1 MEKWTD
7 EDVQALLNIYAEE
20 NIQKEFESSARNA
33 KVYQKISVRLEEMGI
48 LHSPQRCREKI
59 KKMKQDYKKIK
70 DHNRIN
76 GGSNRRTGKWFERL
90 DAILGQRG
98 LDSGCGDSGD
108 CVSVLLE
115 PLTDQHRRLQEEE
128 EEEKVSF
135 TEDDQY
141 SELSFGSPAAHTR
154 PTCRPPAQ
162 PHLPGPCAGKRK
174 RDGEVLEVMRQLE
187 EEQMEALRRDY
198 EQRERHFQ
206 LLLQHIREEFSVR
219 REEAARARRQQRDF
233 QQGVLTLLTQLVH
246 VLGGR
251 NLPSSSSPPLD

>member
-135 TEDDQY
+135 TE
-141 SELSFGSPAAHTR
+141 
-154 PTCRPPAQ
+154 
-162 PHLPGPCAGKRK
+162 GPCAGKRK